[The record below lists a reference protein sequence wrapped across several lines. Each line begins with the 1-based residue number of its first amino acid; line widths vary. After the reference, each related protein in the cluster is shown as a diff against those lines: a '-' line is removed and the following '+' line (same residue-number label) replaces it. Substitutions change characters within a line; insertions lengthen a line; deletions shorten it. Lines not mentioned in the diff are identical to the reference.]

1 MASDS
6 TNVAIEQMRRR
17 HAAQESALRA
27 VAVARGGVEKAQDR
41 RAAELERLDAAVSE
55 AQGGHD
61 EALAVLAE
69 LVPAAE
75 VADYA
80 GESVARVREA
90 QKRADAAAVSARVA
104 ELTEGLA
111 KRRGPG
117 RPRGLGRGGAA
128 VVESRPDAASAGGGL
143 AAGPSSRIVAEG
155 LTERPSGSGA

>member
-1 MASDS
+1 VVMASDS

-27 VAVARGGVEKAQDR
+27 VTVARGAVEKAQDR

-69 LVPAAE
+69 LVPASE

-90 QKRADAAAVSARVA
+90 QKRADPAVVSARVA
-104 ELTEGLA
+104 ELTKGLP

-117 RPRGLGRGGAA
+117 RPRKSGR
-128 VVESRPDAASAGGGL
+128 DASAGAEPARVIDAPLGGVDRFP
-143 AAGPSSRIVAEG
+143 GPSSVVA
-155 LTERPSGSGA
+155 PGS

>member
-6 TNVAIEQMRRR
+6 TNAAIDQMRRR

-27 VAVARGGVEKAQDR
+27 VTVARGAVEKAQDR
-41 RAAELERLDAAVSE
+41 RATELERLDAAVSE

-61 EALAVLAE
+61 AALAVLAE

-75 VADYA
+75 VAGYA

-90 QKRADAAAVSARVA
+90 QKRADAAVVSARVA
-104 ELTEGLA
+104 ELTEGLP

-117 RPRGLGRGGAA
+117 RPRKSGR
-128 VVESRPDAASAGGGL
+128 AASTAAEPARVADAPLGGVDRF
-143 AAGPSSRIVAEG
+143 ARPSSVVV
-155 LTERPSGSGA
+155 PDS